1 MALNDTKKSG
11 RKSKV
16 LICGSYGH
24 GNAGDEAILE
34 AITASLRGADENIE
48 ITVMSRSPEYTRNRH
63 GVSSVH
69 KFNLFSVL
77 GQMMKSDLYIN
88 GGGSLIQDITSR
100 RSLYYYLF
108 TIMAAKILGCKVMMY
123 GCGIGPVTRK
133 NSRALTKFIVD
144 KFADEITLR
153 EEDSLDELKAFGIDS
168 PEMQVASDPALG
180 LPSSPK
186 EEVHRAMHELGLS
199 PDEKYLCIV
208 PRKWQGF
215 SEKVEEF
222 AECADFLSEKYGLTT
237 LFVSID
243 HKNDSVAAEMIAKH
257 MKTKY
262 HILRDILPTGLT
274 IGFLAE
280 AELVIS
286 MRLHGLVF
294 AAGQGIPLVGVAY
307 DPKVTAF
314 LKYLGKDSYIELG
327 DLTGG
332 KLKELSQSALA
343 LWNEGDLLQDRVKS
357 LREIESRN
365 IRSAMKLLNKK
376 GEG

>member
-1 MALNDTKKSG
+1 MALNDIKNSG
-11 RKSKV
+11 RKSRV

-34 AITASLRGADENIE
+34 AIRASLISADENID
-48 ITVMSRSPEYTRNRH
+48 ITVMSRSPEYTKNRH
-63 GVSSVH
+63 GVNSVH

-77 GQMMKSDLYIN
+77 GQMIKSDLYIN
-88 GGGSLIQDITSR
+88 GGGSLIQDITSK

-133 NSRALTKFIVD
+133 NSRSLARFIID

-153 EEDSLDELKAFGIDS
+153 EEDSLEELKNFGVQK
-168 PEMQVASDPALG
+168 PKMQVSSDPALG
-180 LPSSPK
+180 LPSAPK
-186 EEVHRAMHELGLS
+186 DEVHKKMQELGLS
-199 PDEKYLCIV
+199 IDEKYLCIV
-208 PRKWQGF
+208 PRKWHGF

-222 AECADFLSEKYGLTT
+222 AKTADFLSEKYGLTT

-243 HKNDSVAAEMIAKH
+243 HKNDAIAAEMIAKH
-257 MKTKY
+257 MKSKY

-274 IGFLAE
+274 IGFLAKS
-280 AELVIS
+280 ELVIS

-307 DPKVTAF
+307 DPKVTSF
-314 LKYLGKDSYIELG
+314 LKYLGKDSHIDLD
-327 DLTGG
+327 DLTAD
-332 KLKELSQSALA
+332 KLKILAESALA
-343 LWNEGDLLQDRVKS
+343 QWHEGDLLQERVKK
-357 LREIESRN
+357 LREIESIN
-365 IRSAMKLLNKK
+365 INSAMKLLK
-376 GEG
+376 